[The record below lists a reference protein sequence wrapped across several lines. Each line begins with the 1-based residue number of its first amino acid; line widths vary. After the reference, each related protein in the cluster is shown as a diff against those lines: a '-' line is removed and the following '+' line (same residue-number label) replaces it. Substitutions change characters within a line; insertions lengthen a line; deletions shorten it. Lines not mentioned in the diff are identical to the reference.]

1 MITGPNMGG
10 KSTYMRQTALITI
23 MARAGS
29 FVPAKSAII
38 GDVDRIF
45 TRIGASDDLVS
56 GRSTFMVEMEEAS
69 SILNNAT
76 AKSLVLMDE
85 IGRGT
90 SAIEGASLAYA
101 IAVYLSSKLGCLS
114 LFSTHYSEICSL
126 EGKYPQIRNLC
137 FKAKET
143 GGKIVFLYHVSAGA
157 ISHSYAIEVG
167 RLAGL
172 PDEVISMAT
181 HAIKNS
187 DQNTKDSAKV
197 NVELDAEINECPLP
211 QDVSIEKCPE
221 SDPKINELVQRL
233 EALDINS
240 LTPLAALNTLSQL
253 KESLKQ

>member
-1 MITGPNMGG
+1 
-10 KSTYMRQTALITI
+10 
-23 MARAGS
+23 
-29 FVPAKSAII
+29 
-38 GDVDRIF
+38 
-45 TRIGASDDLVS
+45 
-56 GRSTFMVEMEEAS
+56 MVEMEESS

-85 IGRGT
+85 VGRGT

-101 IAVYLSSKLGCLS
+101 IAVYLSSKLSCLS
-114 LFSTHYSEICSL
+114 LFSTHYSEICNL

-172 PDEVISMAT
+172 PDEVIAMAT
-181 HAIKNS
+181 HAIKNQDENADS
-187 DQNTKDSAKV
+187 KITVAVNTEDQGEDDLNNEALVAVNKDNSAGAKIDPRIS
-197 NVELDAEINECPLP
+197 NL
-211 QDVSIEKCPE
+211 IEKIE
-221 SDPKINELVQRL
+221 E
-233 EALDINS
+233 LDINQ